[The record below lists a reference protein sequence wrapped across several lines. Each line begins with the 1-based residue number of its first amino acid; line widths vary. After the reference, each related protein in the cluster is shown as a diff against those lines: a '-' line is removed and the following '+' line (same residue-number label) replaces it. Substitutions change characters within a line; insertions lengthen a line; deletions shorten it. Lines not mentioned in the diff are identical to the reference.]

1 MEDTGIGTWIAGYR
15 KNIGITQEELG
26 RAVGVSTQAVSRWEC
41 GGTPDVALLPAIAD
55 RLGVSIDALFGRD
68 GGGADIQAALSGWM
82 SSLPE
87 TKRLDALCGLVW
99 HACQDLGSHRELG
112 QSGQYLDRCTL
123 PVENGEDTVL
133 LKTIW
138 ETEQGIALGIGAND
152 LSFMAL
158 FPEPKAGYAH
168 FLGTDETYRQ
178 LFAALSLPGAVAL
191 LRYFYSRK
199 SCYYTAAALA
209 KALGFSPEQ
218 VEEALDAME
227 KIHLLTRQDI
237 VLETGEVP
245 VWMAH
250 DQGAVLPFLYL
261 ARILMEKGEGFQMC
275 WRTRERPLFT
285 WEREEER
292 RGGHEEAL

>member
-1 MEDTGIGTWIAGYR
+1 MEDMGIGTRIADYR
-15 KNIGITQEELG
+15 KRLGITQEELG
-26 RAVGVSTQAVSRWEC
+26 RAAGVSTQAVSRWEC

-55 RLGVSIDALFGRD
+55 RLGVSVDALFGRG
-68 GGGADIQAALSGWM
+68 GGGADMQAALSDWIG
-82 SSLPE
+82 SLPE
-87 TKRLDALCGLVW
+87 KKRLDALCRLVW
-99 HACQDLGSHRELG
+99 RTCRNLGGHRDTELPG
-112 QSGQYLDRCTL
+112 GQYLDRCAL
-123 PVENGEDTVL
+123 PVEDGEDAVL
-133 LKTIW
+133 LKTIF

-158 FPEPKAGYAH
+158 FPELKAGYGH

-178 LFAALSLPGAVAL
+178 LFAALALPGAVAL

-209 KALGFSPEQ
+209 KALGLSVEQ
-218 VEEALDAME
+218 AEETLDAME
-227 KIHLLTRQDI
+227 RIHLLTRQEI

-261 ARILMEKGEGFQMC
+261 AQILTEKGEGFQMC

-285 WEREEER
+285 WERKER
-292 RGGHEEAL
+292 EGDQP